1 MFSSLQVYARH
12 REFLDACVGHDFEVV
27 RLAGSGLKLSLVAV
41 SVSLIPSLPICLS
54 PSLSVSLCLSLLK
67 KQFMQNSLY
76 HGSVLLPNGCLWYI
90 YLSEHLF
97 SKAITKSDSQT
108 WCFVTQMQGKKDYVK

>member
-41 SVSLIPSLPICLS
+41 SVSLVPSLHLCLS
-54 PSLSVSLCLSLLK
+54 PLSGCLSASLSLLK
-67 KQFMQNSLY
+67 KMFMQNSLR
-76 HGSVLLPNGCLWYI
+76 HGSVLSPVGYVSGMYI
-90 YLSEHLF
+90 CQL
-97 SKAITKSDSQT
+97 I
-108 WCFVTQMQGKKDYVK
+108 CF